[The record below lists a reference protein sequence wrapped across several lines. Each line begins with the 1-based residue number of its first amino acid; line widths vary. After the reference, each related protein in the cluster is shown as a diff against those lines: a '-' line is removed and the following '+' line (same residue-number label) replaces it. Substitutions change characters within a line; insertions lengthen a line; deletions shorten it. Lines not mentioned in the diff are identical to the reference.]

1 MLKTLS
7 VLLTVAT
14 LTVTGSDA
22 LAQIYIGGSVGVHIG
37 GAIAIPAPPVVVY
50 EYAPP
55 PPPVVMIQAPPPPP
69 VVYVRPAPVPIQVSA
84 PPVIVEPE
92 VPFESEF
99 GIGVRASGGI
109 TGAEGDGEGM
119 GGGGL
124 MLRFHS
130 FRNLAFELSL
140 DAFGGTGYAGA
151 ERKEVV
157 GEFSALWFFGRP
169 DQAFRLFLLGGVGV
183 AWAQVGVDERIDE
196 PIYVGGLGGIGVEW
210 RLLSWLA
217 IEADVRGFVRQRV
230 NDRPSDPLYMTDTA
244 WNDGNCTEQDG
255 CTDLQGG
262 GTFHLGALLYF

>member
-14 LTVTGSDA
+14 LTVAGSEA
-22 LAQIYIGGSVGVHIG
+22 RAQIYIGGSVGVHIG

-69 VVYVRPAPVPIQVSA
+69 VVYVRPAPVAIQVSA
-84 PPVIVEPE
+84 PPPMVLEPE
-92 VPFESEF
+92 VPFESEI
-99 GIGVRASGGI
+99 GIGARASGGI
-109 TGAEGDGEGM
+109 TGAEGDGDGM

-124 MLRFHS
+124 MLRFHT
-130 FRNLAFELSL
+130 FPNLAFELSV

-151 ERKEVV
+151 PRKEVA

-169 DQAFRLFLLGGVGV
+169 DQAFRFFLLGGIGA
-183 AWAQVGVDERIDE
+183 AWAQVGEEGNTDE
-196 PIYVGGLGGIGVEW
+196 PIYVGGLGGLGVEW
-210 RLLSWLA
+210 RLLDWLA
-217 IEADVRGFVRQRV
+217 IEADIRGFVRQRV
-230 NDRPSDPLYMTDTA
+230 NEPENPNYASNSMV
-244 WNDGNCTEQDG
+244 NDGSCTPEDG

>member
-14 LTVTGSDA
+14 LTVSGSDA
-22 LAQIYIGGSVGVHIG
+22 LAQVYIGGSVGVHIG
-37 GAIAIPAPPVVVY
+37 GVITIPAPPVVIY

-55 PPPVVMIQAPPPPP
+55 PPPVVMFQAPSPPP
-69 VVYVRPAPVPIQVSA
+69 VIYVRPAPVPIQVMA
-84 PPVIVEPE
+84 PPVVLAPE

-99 GIGVRASGGI
+99 GVGVRADGGI
-109 TGAEGDGEGM
+109 TGAEGDGM

-124 MLRFHS
+124 FLRFHT
-130 FRNLAFELSL
+130 FPNLAFELSV

-151 ERKEVV
+151 TRKEVA

-169 DQAFRLFLLGGVGV
+169 DQSFRLFLLGGIGV
-183 AWAQVGVDERIDE
+183 AWAQVGEGDRTDE
-196 PIYVGGLGGIGVEW
+196 PIYVGGLGGLGVEW
-210 RLLSWLA
+210 RLIDWLA

-230 NDRPSDPLYMTDTA
+230 NEPTDPNYANDPTL
-244 WNDGNCTEQDG
+244 NDGNCTIQDG

-262 GTFHLGALLYF
+262 GTFHLGAILYF